1 MTIKNAG
8 TKSGKHTH
16 GNHSA
21 KGIDALLTRLE
32 RVKRTSATTWLAS
45 CPTRADRHP
54 SMTIRELD
62 DGRIL
67 IHDFGGDSVA
77 DILAAIGLTFDS
89 LFPDSIDVMADPR
102 KPERR
107 PFNCAD
113 TLRAVG
119 FEALL
124 VGCAAAAVAAGEPLA
139 APDRDRLMLAVSRI
153 QDALELA
160 GVHRH
165 G

>member
-1 MTIKNAG
+1 MTIKKARA
-8 TKSGKHTH
+8 TAGKHTH

-21 KGIDALLTRLE
+21 KGIDALLSRLE
-32 RVKRTSATTWLAS
+32 RVKPTSASTWIAS
-45 CPTRADRHP
+45 APTRDDRHP
-54 SMTIRELD
+54 SMTIRLLD

-67 IHDFGGDSVA
+67 LHDHGGDSVEE
-77 DILAAIGLTFDS
+77 ILSAIGLTFDS
-89 LFPDSIDVMADPR
+89 LFPDSVDPLTHHH
-102 KPERR
+102 PERR

-124 VGCAAAAVAAGEPLA
+124 VGVAASAVATGEPLSVA
-139 APDRDRLMLAVSRI
+139 DRDRLMLAVSRI
-153 QDALELA
+153 QEALSLA
-160 GVHRH
+160 GVRH

>member
-1 MTIKNAG
+1 MTIKKARA
-8 TKSGKHTH
+8 TAGKHTH

-21 KGIDALLTRLE
+21 KGIDALLSRLE
-32 RVKRTSATTWLAS
+32 RVKRTSASTWIAS
-45 CPTRADRHP
+45 APTRDDRHP

-67 IHDFGGDSVA
+67 IHDHGGDSVA

-89 LFPDSIDVMADPR
+89 LFPDSIDPL
-102 KPERR
+102 KHHHPERR
-107 PFNCAD
+107 PFHCGD
-113 TLRAVG
+113 VLRAVG

-139 APDRDRLMLAVSRI
+139 AVDRERLMLAVSRI
-153 QDALELA
+153 QEALELA